1 MIIIQEEQSGQRLD
15 AALTDLTEETR
26 STIQNWIKEERVW
39 VNGQLAKASLKV
51 KVGDTITYQT
61 PEIKTLELTP
71 VNLNLA
77 VVFEDD
83 DLLVINKP
91 RGLTVHPSGTS
102 DEVTMVHGLLYQVK
116 DLGAFDDTIRPGIV
130 HRLDKDTSGLLLVA
144 KNKKTLLALQKDLQD
159 RFIKREYKALVEG
172 RVDPDKGMIEAPIG
186 RHPSKRQSMTVIAG
200 GKDAITHFEVIHR
213 YHEMTL
219 LKCQLETG
227 RTHQIRV
234 HFHHIGH
241 PVYNDPKYGGKKGL
255 KDGQFLHAFRLSFT
269 HPTTGKSL
277 SFEAPLPDVFENFLK
292 TLT

>member
-1 MIIIQEEQSGQRLD
+1 MIIIQEDQSGQRLD

-51 KVGDTITYQT
+51 KAGDTITYQT

-77 VVFEDD
+77 VVFEDE

-91 RGLTVHPSGTS
+91 KGLTVHPSGTS

-159 RFIKREYKALVEG
+159 RLIKREYKALVEG
-172 RVDPDKGMIEAPIG
+172 RVVPDKGMIEAPIG
-186 RHPSKRQSMTVIAG
+186 RHPTKRQSMTVIAG
-200 GKDAITHFEVIHR
+200 GKDAVTHFEVIHR
-213 YHEMTL
+213 YQEMTL

-255 KDGQFLHAFRLSFT
+255 KDGQFLHAFRLSFN
-269 HPTTGKSL
+269 HPTTGKPL
-277 SFEAPLPDVFENFLK
+277 SFEAPLPDVFENVLK

>member
-1 MIIIQEEQSGQRLD
+1 MIIIQEEQAGQRLD

-26 STIQNWIKEERVW
+26 STIQNWIKEDRVW

-51 KVGDTITYQT
+51 KAGDTITYQT
-61 PEIKTLELTP
+61 PEIKALELTP

-77 VVFEDD
+77 VVYEDD

-144 KNKKTLLALQKDLQD
+144 KNKKTLLELQKDLQD

-186 RHPSKRQSMTVIAG
+186 RHPTKRQSMAVIAG

-213 YHEMTL
+213 YQEMTL

-269 HPTTGKSL
+269 HPTTKKAL

>member
-1 MIIIQEEQSGQRLD
+1 MIIIQEEQTGQRLD
-15 AALTDLTEETR
+15 AALTDLTDETR
-26 STIQNWIKEERVW
+26 STIQNWIKEDRVW

-51 KVGDTITYQT
+51 KAGDTITYQT
-61 PEIKTLELTP
+61 PEIKALELTP

-77 VVFEDD
+77 VVYEDD

-159 RFIKREYKALVEG
+159 RLIKREYKALVEG

-186 RHPSKRQSMTVIAG
+186 RHPAKRQSMAVIAG

-213 YHEMTL
+213 YQEMTL

-269 HPTTGKSL
+269 HPTTKKAL

>member
-1 MIIIQEEQSGQRLD
+1 MIIIQEEQTGQRLD
-15 AALTDLTEETR
+15 AALTDLTDETR
-26 STIQNWIKEERVW
+26 STIQNWIKEDRVW

-51 KVGDTITYQT
+51 KAGDTITYQT
-61 PEIKTLELTP
+61 PEIKALELTP

-77 VVFEDD
+77 VVYEDD

-186 RHPSKRQSMTVIAG
+186 RHPAKRQSMAVIAG

-213 YHEMTL
+213 YQEMTL

-269 HPTTGKSL
+269 HPTTKKAL

>member
-1 MIIIQEEQSGQRLD
+1 MIIIQEEQTGQRLD
-15 AALTDLTEETR
+15 AALTDLTDETR
-26 STIQNWIKEERVW
+26 STIQNWIKEDRVW

-51 KVGDTITYQT
+51 KAGDTITYQT
-61 PEIKTLELTP
+61 SEIKALELTP

-77 VVFEDD
+77 VVYEDD

-159 RFIKREYKALVEG
+159 RLIKREYKALVEG

-186 RHPSKRQSMTVIAG
+186 RHPAKRQSMAVIAG

-213 YHEMTL
+213 YQEMTL

-269 HPTTGKSL
+269 HPTTKKAL